1 MIPTRGTKLAPDEA
15 LGYDPQTLPSRGRRG
30 KSLGSQIATQISTS
44 DPAQALCG
52 ALLAAAPFVLVVTLR
67 TYPPLEAGG
76 APLAFIAGIS
86 SAALLIIGSLSL
98 EYLPR
103 AARTLVTIGIATGAG
118 LAVPTLANSPSL
130 SLLALAGTA
139 LALHV
144 LWPSAAR
151 RIATPDPRLTALAR
165 ARVASLVAAGAWLVR
180 AAEEI
185 APTVDFILAA
195 SSAFMLAG
203 LSGLVSIPRMRR
215 SIGRKLIAALFAAAT
230 VGLALAG
237 SFGSTVTVLH
247 GAAFA
252 ALALAAFARPL
263 PQSKAVETS
272 ALDLIAGH
280 PSRLLVVTFLA
291 LCALTTFGLSLPAC
305 TTGTTPPR
313 LLDLLFT
320 SVSAV
325 CVTGLTVLDTPEA
338 FTRAGQAVI
347 LVGIQLGGLGIMTF
361 STIGIRILGRRM
373 SLRHEAAVAHI
384 LSVSDRSKLLR
395 ATMTVVVVTFVTEA
409 IGATAL
415 SLLFFRDGFSLGE
428 ATWRGIFT
436 SVSAFCNAGFALES
450 DSFVSHRTSPLILHS
465 V

>member
-1 MIPTRGTKLAPDEA
+1 PDVRRAGAARLSRDASRPRGYPLAKVPGAGSARARRAPRRLDRDRASEPEREGFSSDARPSASHPKASLIPTRGKKLAPDEA

-165 ARVASLVAAGAWLVR
+165 ARAASLVAAGAWLVR

-252 ALALAAFARPL
+252 ALA
-263 PQSKAVETS
+263 
-272 ALDLIAGH
+272 
-280 PSRLLVVTFLA
+280 
-291 LCALTTFGLSLPAC
+291 
-305 TTGTTPPR
+305 
-313 LLDLLFT
+313 
-320 SVSAV
+320 
-325 CVTGLTVLDTPEA
+325 
-338 FTRAGQAVI
+338 
-347 LVGIQLGGLGIMTF
+347 
-361 STIGIRILGRRM
+361 
-373 SLRHEAAVAHI
+373 
-384 LSVSDRSKLLR
+384 
-395 ATMTVVVVTFVTEA
+395 
-409 IGATAL
+409 
-415 SLLFFRDGFSLGE
+415 
-428 ATWRGIFT
+428 
-436 SVSAFCNAGFALES
+436 
-450 DSFVSHRTSPLILHS
+450 
-465 V
+465 